1 MWSMS
6 DRSFERRFKEL
17 AGFSP
22 KLYSRIARFQAA
34 LTHYGSGLPLTDI
47 AHNCGYY
54 DQSHFI
60 NDFKEFSGYSPKV
73 YFGGL
78 AEGSEYLEA

>member
-1 MWSMS
+1 MEGGKS
-6 DRSFERRFKEL
+6 
-17 AGFSP
+17 
-22 KLYSRIARFQAA
+22 
-34 LTHYGSGLPLTDI
+34 LTDI
-47 AHNCGYY
+47 AYDCGYY

-73 YFGGL
+73 YFSGN